1 MTNRCS
7 AALIGFLVAVA
18 LPAFAKPSE
27 VETKR
32 AEIRR
37 NSEKILNELYKIQP
51 AAKKVISSS
60 AGYAVFSNFG
70 MKIFVAGGGSGT
82 GLAVQPGNKRQV
94 FMRMVEVQAGLGLGI
109 KRHKLVFA
117 FESDKSFDN
126 FVSTGWEAPAQQSTL
141 AASDGKQGLSY
152 QGAVSVVPG
161 VWVYQMN
168 STGLA
173 SELTIKGTKYY
184 KDETLN

>member
-1 MTNRCS
+1 MTKILS

-37 NSEKILNELYKIQP
+37 NTEKILNELYKIQP
-51 AAKKVISSS
+51 AAKKAIGSS

-82 GLAVQPGNKRQV
+82 GMAVQPSNKKQV
-94 FMRMVEVQAGLGLGI
+94 FMKMVEVQAGLGLGI
-109 KRHKLVFA
+109 KTFKLVFV
-117 FESDKSFDN
+117 FDNDKAFDN
-126 FVSTGWEAPAQQSTL
+126 FVNSGWEGSAQSTL
-141 AASDGKQGLSY
+141 AASDGKQGISY
-152 QGAVSVVPG
+152 QGAVSVSPG
-161 VWVYQMN
+161 VWLYQM
-168 STGLA
+168 TGEGLA
-173 SELTIKGTKYY
+173 AELTIKGTKYY
-184 KDETLN
+184 KDDTLN